1 MGKKLLLQPKVI
13 SFALSLCAHFRG
25 VEQFCCAAYFAHRKI
40 KKQEFVQAIL
50 DEQSKQRLANIYDP
64 DAIAKVGRM
73 YSRPAQELALKLG
86 LHDAK
91 FVDQLGWM
99 ERAKKHWERVRPSQF
114 RTQSSTCYKA
124 KPKCTPLSR
133 NSWHDRSTIK
143 ISVE

>member
-99 ERAKKHWERVRPSQF
+99 ESAPHFLGIVGTTEAPSKF
-114 RTQSSTCYKA
+114 
-124 KPKCTPLSR
+124 L
-133 NSWHDRSTIK
+133 
-143 ISVE
+143 